1 MISAIIILFDMRGAN
16 RPFCITP
23 KLSLNNFIKRKDSKI
38 VRKEDETA
46 IR

>member
-1 MISAIIILFDMRGAN
+1 MRGAN
-16 RPFCITP
+16 RLFCITP

>member
-1 MISAIIILFDMRGAN
+1 MISAIMILFDMRGAN
-16 RPFCITP
+16 RLFCTTP
-23 KLSLNNFIKRKDSKI
+23 KLSLNNFIKRKDGEI

>member
-1 MISAIIILFDMRGAN
+1 MKSATIILFDMRGAN
-16 RPFCITP
+16 RLFCIAP